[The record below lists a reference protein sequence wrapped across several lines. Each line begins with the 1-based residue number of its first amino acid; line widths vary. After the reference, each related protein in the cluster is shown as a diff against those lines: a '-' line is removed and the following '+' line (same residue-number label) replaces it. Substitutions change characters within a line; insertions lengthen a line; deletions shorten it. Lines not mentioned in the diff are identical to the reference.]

1 MRRGL
6 SLGIYGLSGL
16 IGLLALAYP
25 FVGRWGQVSAES
37 NLQRADAPW
46 LTAGLICLC
55 LLALLIELQS
65 QLVSAKVAAVLGLL
79 AAAIAVLRFLEVA
92 IPGLGG
98 FSPVFAP
105 IILAAYVFG
114 ARFGFLLGILA
125 LLTSALITGGV
136 GPWLPYQMLATGWIG
151 LTAGGL
157 AWLVK
162 RLRPAAPGGVHYKRA
177 DLWLLVGFGAVAGL
191 AYGAVLNLYFWPFV
205 VTEPAASYAPG
216 EGLRS
221 ALEHYAAFY
230 LVTSLVWDLFRAAGN
245 AGLILFLGLPT
256 LRALARFR
264 DRVRFIPMTPAVG
277 VAASHAPECRP

>member
-1 MRRGL
+1 MKGAL

-25 FVGRWGQVSAES
+25 FVARLAQVSAEP

-55 LLALLIELQS
+55 LLALLLELQS

-79 AAAIAVLRFLEVA
+79 AAAIAILRFLEVA

-105 IILAAYVFG
+105 IILSAYVFG
-114 ARFGFLLGILA
+114 ARFGFLLGILS

-151 LTAGGL
+151 LAAGGL
-157 AWLVK
+157 AWLVR
-162 RLRPAAPGGVHYKRA
+162 RLRPAKATAPQHARA
-177 DLWLLVGFGAVAGL
+177 ELWLLAGFGAVAGL

-205 VTEPAASYAPG
+205 ITEPTASYVPG
-216 EGLRS
+216 AGWRS
-221 ALEHYAAFY
+221 AVEHYAAFY

-245 AGLILFLGLPT
+245 AALILFLGLPT

-264 DRVRFIPMTPAVG
+264 DRVRFVPTAPALG
-277 VAASHAPECRP
+277 IAPGDAANCQS